1 MFSASLV
8 DEHSPDGEPR
18 DLLASLI
25 SSEVAVAVSVCQADG
40 VSRRFLSALLVICLH
55 TVISYIVKGD
65 VICTRIRLCSY
76 PECRI
81 GLLEALEGK
90 KNPNPTTFPTP
101 LNHPIF
107 HLMPQ
112 KKAVSKTA
120 TCSVKKSVTPNV
132 S

>member
-55 TVISYIVKGD
+55 TAILYIVKGD
-65 VICTRIRLCSY
+65 VICTRMRLCSY
-76 PECRI
+76 PESHI
-81 GLLEALEGK
+81 GLLEALEEK
-90 KNPNPTTFPTP
+90 KNQIQPHSPPP
-101 LNHPIF
+101 
-107 HLMPQ
+107 
-112 KKAVSKTA
+112 
-120 TCSVKKSVTPNV
+120 
-132 S
+132 